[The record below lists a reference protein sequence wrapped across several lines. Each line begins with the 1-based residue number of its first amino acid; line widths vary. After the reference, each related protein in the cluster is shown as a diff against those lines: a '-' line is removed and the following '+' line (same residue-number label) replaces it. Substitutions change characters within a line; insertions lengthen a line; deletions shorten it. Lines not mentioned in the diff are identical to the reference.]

1 MKISAYNVGLIFAD
15 LQGLSWNKDLMV
27 SERRDATL
35 VSYSHTIDLEASN
48 RNSSKVQEELLL
60 RYLF

>member
-35 VSYSHTIDLEASN
+35 VSYSHTIDLEVSN